1 MYIGMKFENTSRL
14 ALKHF
19 FSPQTTKWNFITV
32 TYWMYVGG
40 HICFSRLMGV
50 HQQQDNMFPS
60 FFLTNWWRWVNSETR
75 WSVLA
80 CKQFLVYGKKKSKD
94 LTRTRDLF
102 NLKVTIDVTD
112 KNILTFES
120 FNCQS
125 ITRVAPMISSLEE
138 AKQRKKFKSPFA
150 IQGVGDQIKTQYTYL
165 QERWALMWGLLTIR
179 HLFKIKKNPYYTVK
193 WIK

>member
-1 MYIGMKFENTSRL
+1 MGYMPARKWAAQKLNVYQYEIWKPCRL
-14 ALKHF
+14 VLKHF
-19 FSPQTTKWNFITV
+19 FSPQTTKWSFITV
-32 TYWMYVGG
+32 TYWMYTGG

-75 WSVLA
+75 WFVLA
-80 CKQFLVYGKKKSKD
+80 CKQFLFYGEKKSKD
-94 LTRTRDLF
+94 LTRSRNLF

-125 ITRVAPMISSLEE
+125 ITGVAPMISSLEE

-165 QERWALMWGLLTIR
+165 QERWALCGDYWL
-179 HLFKIKKNPYYTVK
+179 
-193 WIK
+193 